1 MFERLNVFRP
11 VGPAVL
17 SLEAQAGLPA
27 DLRERGGFEV
37 LVRHLLN
44 RFLNNEVMSSDGEST
59 RAVQAGYMLALP
71 GLIYALFQ
79 FASYHQRGSFHRGYW
94 PQVGDH
100 FFYVIYSFV
109 LMGVVTVCEWD
120 LLFPDLLDVWV
131 LSVLPIERRRLF
143 LARVLAVGL
152 FLGVVLVGTNF
163 LGAIFLPLVADLP
176 SLPLHLFAHGVS
188 VAMAGI
194 FTAAAGLMVQGVLL
208 NLMSERMFRRIGPLP
223 QGGSIMVLLTVLFL
237 YPAMVQFLEPLL
249 RSGSSAVQW
258 FPPFWFLGIYERML
272 GGAAGLPIYG
282 QLAMK
287 GWWGTAL
294 TVAMVLVT
302 YPVAYRKRVRQL
314 VEGSSARRSRRA
326 GAGLLDRLL
335 DVTILR
341 GAQGRAVFHFV
352 EQTLLRTQ
360 RHRVMLAVYGGLGTA
375 FTLAGLFSF
384 RPKGQHVGVGFVA
397 DGIRSAVPVLVFWT
411 VMGMRTALAAPV
423 DRRGKWIFRAILGR
437 PSLQHI
443 NGAKRWVM
451 LCASLISVWTV
462 LGLLAVAP
470 VEMLKPI
477 VVVVQLV
484 VAVGMSVLL
493 TDCLFSRTIALPFT
507 VQRQASTAEMPW
519 AVFRYFVA
527 FPLLVIVMLEVERWM
542 EMGTAHV
549 VRVVVLAILA
559 HLWWRWRLAVR
570 VRELW
575 LGGDFEDED
584 EPPAYQGLGLR
595 D

>member
-11 VGPAVL
+11 TGPAVL
-17 SLEAQAGLPA
+17 SLEVQAGLPA
-27 DLRERGGFEV
+27 DPRERGDFEV

-44 RFLNNEVMSSDGEST
+44 RFLNNEAMSSDGEST

-79 FASYHQRGSFHRGYW
+79 FASYHQPGSLHRGYW

-176 SLPLHLFAHGVS
+176 SLRMHFFAHVVS

-208 NLMSERMFRRIGPLP
+208 NVISERMFRRIGPLL

-237 YPAMVQFLEPLL
+237 YPAMVQFLEALL
-249 RSGSSAVQW
+249 RSGSSAVGW

-272 GGAAGLPIYG
+272 GGAAGLPVYG
-282 QLAMK
+282 ELAAK
-287 GWWGTAL
+287 GWWGTGL
-294 TVAMVLVT
+294 TVALVLVT

-341 GAQGRAVFHFV
+341 GAQGRVVFHFV

-360 RHRVMLAVYGGLGTA
+360 RHRVMLAVYGGLGMA
-375 FTLAGLFSF
+375 FTLAGLLAF
-384 RPKGQHVGVGFVA
+384 RLKGQQVGVGFVA

-423 DRRGKWIFRAILGR
+423 DRRASWVFRTVRGR
-437 PSLQHI
+437 VSLEQLQ
-443 NGAKRWVM
+443 GARMWVIV
-451 LCASLISVWTV
+451 CASSISVWAVT
-462 LGLLAVAP
+462 GLLAVAP
-470 VEMLKPI
+470 AEMLRPMT
-477 VVVVQLV
+477 VLVQLV
-484 VAVGMSVLL
+484 TAIGLSVLM
-493 TDCLFSRTIALPFT
+493 TDCLFLRTIALPFT
-507 VQRQASTAEMPW
+507 ALRSSSTTEMPW
-519 AVFRYFVA
+519 AALRYFVV
-527 FPLLVIVMLEVERWM
+527 FPLLVIIVLKIEGWM
-542 EMGTAHV
+542 EMSVAHV
-549 VRVVVLAILA
+549 VRMVVLGLLA
-559 HLWWRWRLAVR
+559 HLWLRWRYRLR
-570 VRELW
+570 VRELL
-575 LGGDFEDED
+575 LGSDFEDND
-584 EPPAYQGLGLR
+584 DPQIYQRLR
-595 D
+595 LQE